1 LFNSPEA
8 ENLRPGI
15 IVGEGQLLL
24 WTKCAVW
31 LKKKGQ
37 KAENDS
43 EWVKITAEEEMS
55 TGQLTLSPPWI
66 AYVTGG
72 PIKQLL

>member
-1 LFNSPEA
+1 MFNSPEA
-8 ENLRPGI
+8 ENLTPGI

-24 WTKCAVW
+24 WTDCAVW
-31 LKKKGQ
+31 LKKKGP
-37 KAENDS
+37 KAEKDS
-43 EWVKITAEEEMS
+43 EWVKVNAEEGVS
-55 TGQLTLSPPWI
+55 TGQLTLLPSWI